1 MTLHYLEEE
10 KRLCEGDSPETA
22 SSSEAD
28 RRHLNTIIVC
38 TQNRFDQPGY
48 IVLHTLASLL
58 MKACKKWHVIMR
70 IWTSWSDEYLSGER
84 VLSVTQPGAAIAN
97 VASGRTSPTGSF

>member
-10 KRLCEGDSPETA
+10 KRPGEGDSPETA
-22 SSSEAD
+22 SSSEGTY
-28 RRHLNTIIVC
+28 TIVVC
-38 TQNRFDQPGY
+38 TQNRFNQPGY

-58 MKACKKWHVIMR
+58 MKACKKWHVMTR
-70 IWTSWSDEYLSGER
+70 IWTSWSDEDLSGER
-84 VLSVTQPGAAIAN
+84 VLSVTQSGAAIAN